1 MKAEIFDQT
10 ICELGEGPMWHPLRN
25 QLFWFDIVGKRLY
38 TRLGDTTRHWQF
50 EEHVSAAGW
59 IDADRLLIASETA
72 LFSFDLE
79 SGTRV
84 HLCDLE
90 ADNPITRSND
100 GRADPQGG
108 FWIGTMGKK
117 AEADAGAIYR
127 YYRGELRQLF
137 APIQISNSICFSPD
151 GKHAYF
157 TDTPVD
163 KIMRVALD
171 GDGWPV
177 GAPEVFLDCKDQPG
191 HPDGSVV
198 DAEGNLW
205 NAQWGAARVACF
217 SPEGAFL
224 RAVDVGGAHSS
235 CPAFGGEDGTTLF
248 VTTALQGMSKENA
261 ARYPD
266 NGKVFAAPN
275 VAKGQKEHQV
285 IL

>member
-1 MKAEIFDQT
+1 MKTDIFDHTQ
-10 ICELGEGPMWHPLRN
+10 CMLGEGPIWHPLRN
-25 QLFWFDIVGKRLY
+25 QLFWFDIIEKRLY
-38 TRLGDTTRHWQF
+38 AREGETTRHWQF
-50 EEHVSAAGW
+50 NEHVSAAGW
-59 IDADRLLIASETA
+59 IDADSLMIASETA

-79 SGTRV
+79 SGTQV
-84 HLCDLE
+84 HICDLE

-117 AEADAGAIYR
+117 SETDAGAIYR

-137 APIQISNSICFSPD
+137 APISISNSICFTPD

-157 TDTPVD
+157 ADTPQN

-171 GDGWPV
+171 ADGWPV

-198 DAEGNLW
+198 DAEGNFW
-205 NAQWGAARVACF
+205 NAQWGGARVACF
-217 SPEGAFL
+217 SPNGEFL
-224 RAVDVGGAHSS
+224 RAVEVDGAHAT

-248 VTTALQGMSKENA
+248 VTTAQENMSEENA
-261 ARYPD
+261 ARYAG
-266 NGKVFAAPN
+266 NGMVFAAPN